1 MASTFGKG
9 RKSRRI
15 TDVVVVE
22 EGAPLDLGRG
32 SGPRGLETLDGQEA
46 EREDQLHLR
55 ILSLAALLD
64 LAVVEPRCLG
74 FRQDRVLLCCL
85 ECCAALHC
93 LLSRRRAV
101 WAAKMWESGAS
112 GM

>member
-32 SGPRGLETLDGQEA
+32 SGPRGLEGLDGQEA

-55 ILSLAALLD
+55 ILSLAALWIWLFWSLD
-64 LAVVEPRCLG
+64 A
-74 FRQDRVLLCCL
+74 
-85 ECCAALHC
+85 
-93 LLSRRRAV
+93 
-101 WAAKMWESGAS
+101 
-112 GM
+112 

>member
-32 SGPRGLETLDGQEA
+32 SGPRGLEGLDGQEA

-55 ILSLAALLD
+55 ILSLAALWIWLLWSLD
-64 LAVVEPRCLG
+64 AWDFDRTGFCCAVLSAA
-74 FRQDRVLLCCL
+74 LLCTVCF
-85 ECCAALHC
+85 
-93 LLSRRRAV
+93 RV
-101 WAAKMWESGAS
+101 DG
-112 GM
+112 

>member
-32 SGPRGLETLDGQEA
+32 SGPRGLEGLDGQEA
-46 EREDQLHLR
+46 EREDQ
-55 ILSLAALLD
+55 
-64 LAVVEPRCLG
+64 P
-74 FRQDRVLLCCL
+74 
-85 ECCAALHC
+85 HC
-93 LLSRRRAV
+93 GSS
-101 WAAKMWESGAS
+101 E
-112 GM
+112 